1 MAHTAGHRSPRPATY
16 QDVLDA
22 PPHHVAEILSGELS
36 VSPRP
41 SGRHVSA
48 ASAMQGELYGPFQRG
63 RGGPGGWV
71 FLDEPE
77 LHFDHDVVVPDLA
90 AWRRERMESL
100 DRAYFTVAPDWVCEV
115 LSPSTAARDRTQKL
129 AIYAHAK
136 VAHLWFVD
144 PVLQTLEVFTLA
156 IDGHWTLL
164 SSHRGDEKVR
174 AAPFG
179 ELELELAA
187 LWTP

>member
-1 MAHTAGHRSPRPATY
+1 MAHPAEHRSPRPATY

-22 PPHHVAEILSGELS
+22 PPHQVAEIVNGELT

-41 SGRHVSA
+41 SGRHASVSSLLGA
-48 ASAMQGELYGPFQRG
+48 DLIGPFQRG
-63 RGGPGGWV
+63 RGGPGGWI

-90 AWRRERMESL
+90 GWRRERMESL
-100 DRAYFTVAPDWVCEV
+100 DRAYFSVAPDWVCEV

-129 AIYAHAK
+129 DIYARARIP
-136 VAHLWFVD
+136 HLWFVD

-164 SSHRGDEKVR
+164 SSHRGGEKVR